1 MINIDKMSEGIDY
14 EMVPSPVDNEQA
26 WAIRF
31 LAGPFVETV
40 ISFGNLQV
48 DGKQES
54 INFNFSVIESPI
66 EDLNPDNPDLQQWC
80 GSVLHDVLDM
90 AIAKGDAVINEV
102 K

>member
-14 EMVPSPVDNEQA
+14 EMVPSPIENEQA
-26 WAIRF
+26 WCIRF

-48 DGKQES
+48 DGKEEA

-66 EDLNPDNPDLQQWC
+66 EDLNPDNQDLQQWC